1 MIPDDVRRAVLAEA
15 HAERRSRMTAV
26 ARRLDA
32 RSLQTVIEGL
42 RLLAGAAERAD
53 AEQRKAAPPM
63 ALDADPLV
71 EMMARRARG
80 ARSGR
85 PKG

>member
-1 MIPDDVRRAVLAEA
+1 
-15 HAERRSRMTAV
+15 MTAV

-42 RLLAGAAERAD
+42 HLLAGAAERVD

-71 EMMARRARG
+71 EMMARRAR

-85 PKG
+85 PKGVKVAARARASCFFNFCLIR